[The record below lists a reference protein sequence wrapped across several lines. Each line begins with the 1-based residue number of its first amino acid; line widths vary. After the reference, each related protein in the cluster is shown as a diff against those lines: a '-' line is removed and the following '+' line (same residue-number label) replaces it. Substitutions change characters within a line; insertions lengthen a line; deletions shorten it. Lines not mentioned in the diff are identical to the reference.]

1 MIAEQDLQAAVAEGI
16 IDQAQAV
23 RIAHLARLR
32 LEATASSAPRL
43 RDSVTADD
51 RLAVD
56 PDDERF
62 RLIGGFNDVF
72 VAIGVCLL
80 AGALLGLSRVV
91 GFGDAFAG
99 VALLC
104 AWGLSEVFARRMRLA
119 LPSILLAA
127 MFCAAAALLVAQ
139 LTADRGLPS
148 ILYGGWVVAALAFS
162 GAALLHHW
170 RFRVPIDMALV
181 ASGGIG
187 VLLALISAIAPAL
200 AQDYLNLILLACGLS
215 VFTLALRLDMRDP
228 RRLTRRSDAA
238 FWLHLLSAGLI
249 VHPVFRSMVG
259 STGDFGTTKS
269 LIILCIFAVLG
280 VIALVIDRRA
290 LLVSA
295 LSYAGIAVA
304 YLISQS
310 VSTNLSLPLALLGLA
325 VLVLA
330 LSAGWRGLRRALLP
344 VLPLGRWRDRLPPI
358 DATPA

>member
-32 LEATASSAPRL
+32 IAAQGSTPPRL
-43 RDSVTADD
+43 RDSVTAED

-72 VAIGVCLL
+72 VAIGVGLL

-91 GFGDAFAG
+91 GFGDAFSG
-99 VALLC
+99 VALLA

-127 MFCAAAALLVAQ
+127 MFCSSAALLVAQ

-148 ILYGGWVVAALAFS
+148 ILYGGWVLAAAAFS

-170 RFRVPIDMALV
+170 RFRVPVDLAL
-181 ASGGIG
+181 AAAGGIG
-187 VLLALISAIAPAL
+187 VLLALISALTPAL
-200 AQDYLNLILLACGLS
+200 AQDYLNLILAVCGLS
-215 VFTLALRLDMRDP
+215 VFALALRLDMRDP

-238 FWLHLLSAGLI
+238 FWLHLLAAALI
-249 VHPVFRSMVG
+249 VHPIFRGMVSATG
-259 STGDFGTTKS
+259 SFTTTTS
-269 LIILCIFAVLG
+269 LIVLGVFAVLG

-310 VSTNLSLPLALLGLA
+310 VSGDLSLPLALLGLA
-325 VLVLA
+325 ALVLA
-330 LSAGWRGLRRALLP
+330 LSAGWRSLRRLLLP

>member
-1 MIAEQDLQAAVAEGI
+1 MIAQEDLEAAVTEGI

-32 LEATASSAPRL
+32 QEARASSAPRL
-43 RDSVTADD
+43 GESVTADD

-91 GFGDAFAG
+91 GAGDAFAG
-99 VALLC
+99 VALLA

-148 ILYGGWVVAALAFS
+148 FLYGGWVLAAVAFS

-187 VLLALISAIAPAL
+187 ILLALISAVAPAL
-200 AQDYLNLILLACGLS
+200 AQDYLNLILFGCGLS
-215 VFTLALRLDMRDP
+215 VFALALRLDMRDP
-228 RRLTRRSDAA
+228 HRLTRRSDAA

-249 VHPVFRSMVG
+249 VHPVFRGMIG
-259 STGDFGTTKS
+259 STGDFGTAKS
-269 LIILCIFAVLG
+269 LIILGIFAALG
-280 VIALVIDRRA
+280 IIALVIDRRA

-310 VSTNLSLPLALLGLA
+310 VSTDLSLPLALLGLA
-325 VLVLA
+325 ALVLA

-344 VLPLGRWRDRLPPI
+344 VLPLGRWRDRLPPVE
-358 DATPA
+358 ATPA

>member
-1 MIAEQDLQAAVAEGI
+1 MIAEEDLQAAVTEGI

-32 LEATASSAPRL
+32 LEAQASSAPRL
-43 RDSVTADD
+43 GESVTAED

-72 VAIGVCLL
+72 VAIGVGLL
-80 AGALLGLSRVV
+80 AGALLGLSRVI
-91 GFGDAFAG
+91 GFGDAFSA
-99 VALLC
+99 VALLA

-127 MFCAAAALLVAQ
+127 MFCSSAALLVAQ

-148 ILYGGWVVAALAFS
+148 FLYGGWVLAAAAFS

-170 RFRVPIDMALV
+170 RFRVPVDLALA

-187 VLLALISAIAPAL
+187 VLLALISAIAPRL
-200 AQDYLNLILLACGLS
+200 AQDHLNLILLACGLS
-215 VFTLALRLDMRDP
+215 VFALGLRLDMRDP

-249 VHPVFRSMVG
+249 VHPVFRGMVG
-259 STGDFGTTKS
+259 TTGGFGTSQS
-269 LIILCIFAVLG
+269 LIVLGLFMALG

-310 VSTNLSLPLALLGLA
+310 VSTDLSLPLALLGLA
-325 VLVLA
+325 ALVLA
-330 LSAGWRGLRRALLP
+330 LSAGWRSLRRLLMP
-344 VLPLGRWRDRLPPI
+344 ALPLGRWRDRLPPVE
-358 DATPA
+358 ARAA

>member
-1 MIAEQDLQAAVAEGI
+1 MIAEEDLQAAVAEGI

-32 LEATASSAPRL
+32 QAAQPATDPTS
-43 RDSVTADD
+43 
-51 RLAVD
+51 VD

-72 VAIGVCLL
+72 VAIGVGLL
-80 AGALLGLSRVV
+80 AGALIGLSRVV
-91 GFGDAFAG
+91 GFGDAFSA
-99 VALLC
+99 VALLA
-104 AWGLSEVFARRMRLA
+104 AWGLSEIFARRMRLA

-139 LTADRGLPS
+139 LTNDRGLPAF
-148 ILYGGWVVAALAFS
+148 LYGGWVLAAATFT

-170 RFRVPIDMALV
+170 RFRVPVDIALA

-187 VLLALISAIAPAL
+187 TLLTLISAIAPGP
-200 AQDYLNLILLACGLS
+200 AQDYLNLILSLCGLS
-215 VFTLALRLDMRDP
+215 VFALALRIDMRDP
-228 RRLTRRSDAA
+228 QRLTRRSDAA

-249 VHPVFRSMVG
+249 VHPIFRSMVSAAG
-259 STGDFGTTKS
+259 SFSTTTS
-269 LIILCIFAVLG
+269 LLVLG
-280 VIALVIDRRA
+280 LFAALGVVALVIDRRA

-310 VSTNLSLPLALLGLA
+310 VSTDLSLPLALLGLA
-325 VLVLA
+325 GLVLA
-330 LSAGWRGLRRALLP
+330 LSAGWRPLRRALLP

>member
-344 VLPLGRWRDRLPPI
+344 VLPLGRWRERLPPI

>member
-32 LEATASSAPRL
+32 RDAQGSTPPRL
-43 RDSVTADD
+43 GDSVTAEAGRAID
-51 RLAVD
+51 A
-56 PDDERF
+56 DDERF

-72 VAIGVCLL
+72 VAIGVGLL

-91 GFGDAFAG
+91 GFGDAFSG
-99 VALLC
+99 VALVA

-127 MFCAAAALLVAQ
+127 MFCASAALLVAQ
-139 LTADRGLPS
+139 LTSGRSLPAL
-148 ILYGGWVVAALAFS
+148 LYGGWVLAAAAFS

-170 RFRVPIDMALV
+170 RFHVPVDLAL
-181 ASGGIG
+181 AAGGGIG

-200 AQDYLNLILLACGLS
+200 AQDYLNLILALCGLS
-215 VFTLALRLDMRDP
+215 VFALALRLDMRDP

-238 FWLHLLSAGLI
+238 FWLHLLAAGLI
-249 VHPVFRSMVG
+249 VHPIFRGMVSAAG
-259 STGDFGTTKS
+259 SVTTTTS
-269 LIILCIFAVLG
+269 LIVLGVFVVLG

-310 VSTNLSLPLALLGLA
+310 VSGDLSLPLALLGLA
-325 VLVLA
+325 ALVLA
-330 LSAGWRGLRRALLP
+330 LSAGWRSLRRLLLP
-344 VLPLGRWRDRLPPI
+344 ALPLGRWRDRLPPI
-358 DATPA
+358 EATPA

>member
-1 MIAEQDLQAAVAEGI
+1 MIADEDLQAAVAEGI

-32 LEATASSAPRL
+32 LAAQASSPPRL
-43 RDSVTADD
+43 GDSVTAEAG
-51 RLAVD
+51 RAVD

-72 VAIGVCLL
+72 VAVGVGLL
-80 AGALLGLSRVV
+80 AGALLGLSRVI
-91 GFGDAFAG
+91 GFGDAFSAA
-99 VALLC
+99 ALLA

-139 LTADRGLPS
+139 LTADRALPS
-148 ILYGGWVVAALAFS
+148 ILYGGWVLAAAAFS

-170 RFRVPIDMALV
+170 RFRVPIDIALA

-187 VLLALISAIAPAL
+187 VLLALVSAVAPGP
-200 AQDYLNLILLACGLS
+200 AQDYLNLILLFCGLS
-215 VFTLALRLDMRDP
+215 VFALALRLDMRDP

-249 VHPVFRSMVG
+249 VHPIFRGMVSAAG
-259 STGDFGTTKS
+259 SFSTATS
-269 LIILCIFAVLG
+269 LIVLGVFAVLG
-280 VIALVIDRRA
+280 IIALVIDRRA

-310 VSTNLSLPLALLGLA
+310 VSTDLSLPLALLGLA
-325 VLVLA
+325 ALVLA
-330 LSAGWRGLRRALLP
+330 LSAGWRTLRRVLLP
-344 VLPLGRWRDRLPPI
+344 MLPLGRWRDRLPPV

>member
-32 LEATASSAPRL
+32 LDAQGSAPPRL
-43 RDSVTADD
+43 GDSVTAEAG
-51 RLAVD
+51 RAVD

-72 VAIGVCLL
+72 VAIGVGLL

-91 GFGDAFAG
+91 GFGDAFSA
-99 VALLC
+99 VALIA
-104 AWGLSEVFARRMRLA
+104 AWGLSEIFARRMRLA

-127 MFCAAAALLVAQ
+127 MFCASASLLVAQ
-139 LTADRGLPS
+139 LAADRGLPS
-148 ILYGGWVVAALAFS
+148 ILYGGWVLAALAFS

-170 RFRVPIDMALV
+170 RFRVPINMALM
-181 ASGGIG
+181 AGGAIG
-187 VLLALISAIAPAL
+187 AVLALVSALAPAL
-200 AQDYLNLILLACGLS
+200 AQDYLNPILALCGLS
-215 VFTLALRLDMRDP
+215 VFALALRLDMRDP

-238 FWLHLLSAGLI
+238 FWLHLLAAGLI
-249 VHPVFRSMVG
+249 VHPVFRGMVSAAG
-259 STGDFGTTKS
+259 SFTTGTS
-269 LIILCIFAVLG
+269 LVVLG
-280 VIALVIDRRA
+280 IFVVLGIIALVIDRRA

-310 VSTNLSLPLALLGLA
+310 VSGDLSLPLALLGLA

-330 LSAGWRGLRRALLP
+330 LSAGWRMLRRLLLP
-344 VLPLGRWRDRLPPI
+344 ALPLGRWRERLPPI

>member
-91 GFGDAFAG
+91 GFSDAFAG

-344 VLPLGRWRDRLPPI
+344 VLPLGRWRERLPPI

>member
-1 MIAEQDLQAAVAEGI
+1 MIAQEDLDAAVTQGI

-32 LEATASSAPRL
+32 IEAQASSPPRL
-43 RDSVTADD
+43 AESVTAED

-72 VAIGVCLL
+72 VAIGVGLL

-91 GFGDAFAG
+91 GFGDAFSA
-99 VALLC
+99 VALVA

-127 MFCAAAALLVAQ
+127 MFCAAAALLIAQ

-148 ILYGGWVVAALAFS
+148 ILYDGWVLAAAAFAA
-162 GAALLHHW
+162 AALLHHW
-170 RFRVPIDMALV
+170 RFRVPINLALA

-187 VLLALISAIAPAL
+187 VLLALMSAVAPAP
-200 AQDYLNLILLACGLS
+200 AQDHLNLILLLCGLL
-215 VFTLALRLDMRDP
+215 VFALALRLDMRDP

-238 FWLHLLSAGLI
+238 FWMHLLSAGLI
-249 VHPVFRSMVG
+249 VHPVFRGMVSAAG
-259 STGDFGTTKS
+259 SFTTGTS
-269 LIILCIFAVLG
+269 LVVLG
-280 VIALVIDRRA
+280 VFAALGVVALVIDRRA

-310 VSTNLSLPLALLGLA
+310 VSTDLSLPLALLGLA

-344 VLPLGRWRDRLPPI
+344 VLPLGRWRDRLPPVE
-358 DATPA
+358 PA

>member
-1 MIAEQDLQAAVAEGI
+1 MIAEEDLQAAVAEGI

-32 LEATASSAPRL
+32 LDAQASAPPRL
-43 RDSVTADD
+43 GESVTAQD
-51 RLAVD
+51 RLSVD

-72 VAIGVCLL
+72 VAIGVGLL

-99 VALLC
+99 VALLA

-127 MFCAAAALLVAQ
+127 MFCAAGALLVAQ
-139 LTADRGLPS
+139 FTADRGLPS
-148 ILYGGWVVAALAFS
+148 FLYGGWVLAAAAFS
-162 GAALLHHW
+162 LAALLHHW

-187 VLLALISAIAPAL
+187 VLLALISAVAPAL
-200 AQDYLNLILLACGLS
+200 AQDYLNLILLGCGLS
-215 VFTLALRLDMRDP
+215 VFALALRLDMRDP

-249 VHPVFRSMVG
+249 VHPVFRGMVG
-259 STGDFGTTKS
+259 TAGGFGTAQS
-269 LIILCIFAVLG
+269 LIILGLFMALG
-280 VIALVIDRRA
+280 IIALVIDRRA

-310 VSTNLSLPLALLGLA
+310 VSTDLSLPLALLGLA
-325 VLVLA
+325 ALVLA
-330 LSAGWRGLRRALLP
+330 LSAGWRSLRRALLP

>member
-1 MIAEQDLQAAVAEGI
+1 MIAQEDLEAAVTQGI

-32 LEATASSAPRL
+32 IEAQASSPPRL
-43 RDSVTADD
+43 AESVTAED

-72 VAIGVCLL
+72 VAIGVGLL

-91 GFGDAFAG
+91 GFGDAFSA
-99 VALLC
+99 VALVA

-127 MFCAAAALLVAQ
+127 MFCAAAALLIAQ

-148 ILYGGWVVAALAFS
+148 ILYDGWVLAAAAFAA
-162 GAALLHHW
+162 AALLHHW
-170 RFRVPIDMALV
+170 RFRVPINLALA

-187 VLLALISAIAPAL
+187 VLLALMSAVAPAR
-200 AQDYLNLILLACGLS
+200 AQDHLNLILLLCGLL
-215 VFTLALRLDMRDP
+215 VFALALRLDMRDP

-238 FWLHLLSAGLI
+238 FWMHLLSAGLI
-249 VHPVFRSMVG
+249 VHPIFRGMVSAAG
-259 STGDFGTTKS
+259 SFTTATS
-269 LIILCIFAVLG
+269 LVVLG
-280 VIALVIDRRA
+280 VFAALGVVALVIDRRA

-310 VSTNLSLPLALLGLA
+310 VSTDLSLPLALLGLA

-344 VLPLGRWRDRLPPI
+344 VLPLGRWRERLPPVE
-358 DATPA
+358 PA

>member
-32 LEATASSAPRL
+32 LAAQASTPPRL
-43 RDSVTADD
+43 GDSVTAEAG
-51 RLAVD
+51 RAID

-72 VAIGVCLL
+72 VAIGVGLL

-91 GFGDAFAG
+91 GFGDAFSA
-99 VALLC
+99 VALLS

-127 MFCAAAALLVAQ
+127 MFCASAALLVAQ

-148 ILYGGWVVAALAFS
+148 ILYGGWVPAAVAFS
-162 GAALLHHW
+162 AAALLHHW
-170 RFRVPIDMALV
+170 RFRVPVDMALM
-181 ASGGIG
+181 AIGGIG

-200 AQDYLNLILLACGLS
+200 AQDYLNLILLFCGLS
-215 VFTLALRLDMRDP
+215 VFALALRLDMRDP

-249 VHPVFRSMVG
+249 VHPVFRGMV
-259 STGDFGTTKS
+259 SSAGDFGTAKS
-269 LIILCIFAVLG
+269 LIILGIFAALG

-310 VSTNLSLPLALLGLA
+310 VSTTLSLPLALLGLA

-330 LSAGWRGLRRALLP
+330 LSAGWRALRRALVP

-358 DATPA
+358 EATPA

>member
-1 MIAEQDLQAAVAEGI
+1 MIAEEDLQAAVAEGI

-32 LEATASSAPRL
+32 LAARASPPRL
-43 RDSVTADD
+43 GESVLADD
-51 RLAVD
+51 RLVVD

-72 VAIGVCLL
+72 VAIGVGLL

-91 GFGDAFAG
+91 GFGDAFS
-99 VALLC
+99 VIALLA
-104 AWGLSEVFARRMRLA
+104 AWGLSEIFARRMRLA

-139 LTADRGLPS
+139 LTSDRALPAF
-148 ILYGGWVVAALAFS
+148 LYGGWVPAAIAFTV
-162 GAALLHHW
+162 AALLHHW
-170 RFRVPIDMALV
+170 RFRVPIDIAL
-181 ASGGIG
+181 AAGGGIG
-187 VLLALISAIAPAL
+187 ALLALISATAPGP
-200 AQDYLNLILLACGLS
+200 AQDYLNLILLLCGLS
-215 VFTLALRLDMRDP
+215 VFVLALRIDMRDP
-228 RRLTRRSDAA
+228 ERVTRRSDAA

-249 VHPVFRSMVG
+249 VHPIFRGMVSAAG
-259 STGDFGTTKS
+259 SFSTATS
-269 LIILCIFAVLG
+269 LIILGVFALLG
-280 VIALVIDRRA
+280 VVALVIDRRA

-310 VSTNLSLPLALLGLA
+310 VSTDLSLPLALLGLA

-330 LSAGWRGLRRALLP
+330 LSVGWRSLRRALLP
-344 VLPLGRWRDRLPPI
+344 ALPLGRWRDRLPPI

>member
-1 MIAEQDLQAAVAEGI
+1 MIIQEDLDAAVAQGI

-32 LEATASSAPRL
+32 LDAQAKAPPRL
-43 RDSVTADD
+43 GESIATDA
-51 RLAVD
+51 RLPVD

-72 VAIGVCLL
+72 VAIGVGLL

-91 GFGDAFAG
+91 GFGDAFSL

-127 MFCAAAALLVAQ
+127 MFCAASALLVAQ
-139 LTADRGLPS
+139 LTADRQLPS
-148 ILYGGWVVAALAFS
+148 FLYGGWLPAAAAFS
-162 GAALLHHW
+162 LAALLHHW
-170 RFRVPIDMALV
+170 RFRVPIDIAL
-181 ASGGIG
+181 AACGGIG
-187 VLLALISAIAPAL
+187 ALLALISAVAPAF
-200 AQDYLNLILLACGLS
+200 AQDYLNLIVLACGLG
-215 VFTLALRLDMRDP
+215 VFALALRLDMRDP

-238 FWLHLLSAGLI
+238 FWLHLLSAGMI
-249 VHPVFRSMVG
+249 VHPVFRGMVG
-259 STGDFGTTKS
+259 AEGFGTSQS
-269 LIILCIFAVLG
+269 LIILCLFAVLG
-280 VIALVIDRRA
+280 IVALAIDRRA

-310 VSTNLSLPLALLGLA
+310 VSMNLGLPLALLGLA

-330 LSAGWRGLRRALLP
+330 LSAGWRALRGALLP
-344 VLPLGRWRDRLPPI
+344 VLPLGRWRDRLPPVEVR
-358 DATPA
+358 PA

>member
-23 RIAHLARLR
+23 RIAHLARMR
-32 LEATASSAPRL
+32 LDAQGSTPPRL
-43 RDSVTADD
+43 GDSVTAEAG
-51 RLAVD
+51 RAID

-72 VAIGVCLL
+72 VAIGVGLL

-91 GFGDAFAG
+91 GFGDAFAAIAL
-99 VALLC
+99 VA

-127 MFCAAAALLVAQ
+127 MFCASAAMLVAQ

-148 ILYGGWVVAALAFS
+148 ILYGGWVLAAAAFS

-170 RFRVPIDMALV
+170 RFRVPIDMALL
-181 ASGGIG
+181 ACGGIG
-187 VLLALISAIAPAL
+187 LVLAAVSALAPAL
-200 AQDYLNLILLACGLS
+200 AQDYLNLILALCGVT
-215 VFTLALRLDMRDP
+215 VFALALRLDMRDP

-238 FWLHLLSAGLI
+238 FWLHLLAAGLI
-249 VHPVFRSMVG
+249 VHPIFRGMVSAAG
-259 STGDFGTTKS
+259 SFTTTTS
-269 LIILCIFAVLG
+269 LIVLG
-280 VIALVIDRRA
+280 VFAGLGIIALVIDRRA

-310 VSTNLSLPLALLGLA
+310 VSGDLSLPLALLGLA
-325 VLVLA
+325 ALVLA
-330 LSAGWRGLRRALLP
+330 LSAGWRSLRRVLLP
-344 VLPLGRWRDRLPPI
+344 ALPLGRWRDRLPPV

>member
-1 MIAEQDLQAAVAEGI
+1 MIDEGDLQAAVAEGI

-32 LEATASSAPRL
+32 LEAQASSPPRL
-43 RDSVTADD
+43 AESITADD

-72 VAIGVCLL
+72 VAIGVGLL
-80 AGALLGLSRVV
+80 ASALLGLSRVV

-99 VALLC
+99 VALLA

-119 LPSILLAA
+119 LPAILLAA
-127 MFCAAAALLVAQ
+127 MFCASAALLVAQ
-139 LTADRGLPS
+139 LTADRALPS
-148 ILYGGWVVAALAFS
+148 ILYGGWALA
-162 GAALLHHW
+162 AAAFAAAAWLHHW
-170 RFRVPIDMALV
+170 RFRVPVDMAL
-181 ASGGIG
+181 AAGGGVG
-187 VLLALISAIAPAL
+187 VLLALVSAIAPSL
-200 AQDYLNLILLACGLS
+200 AQDYLNPILLLCGLS
-215 VFTLALRLDMRDP
+215 VFALALRLDMRDP

-238 FWLHLLSAGLI
+238 FWLHLLAAGLI
-249 VHPVFRSMVG
+249 VHPIFRGMVG
-259 STGDFGTTKS
+259 TAGSLGTVQS
-269 LIILCIFAVLG
+269 LIILGLFTVLG

-304 YLISQS
+304 YLISQN
-310 VSTNLSLPLALLGLA
+310 VSSNLSLPLALLGLA

-330 LSAGWRGLRRALLP
+330 LSAGWRGLRRALLSA
-344 VLPLGRWRDRLPPI
+344 LPLGRWRDRLPPI

>member
-249 VHPVFRSMVG
+249 VHPVFRGMVG

-344 VLPLGRWRDRLPPI
+344 VLPLGRWRERLPPI

>member
-32 LEATASSAPRL
+32 RDAQGSTPPRL
-43 RDSVTADD
+43 GDSVTAEAGRAID
-51 RLAVD
+51 A
-56 PDDERF
+56 DDERF

-72 VAIGVCLL
+72 VAIGVGLL
-80 AGALLGLSRVV
+80 AGGLLGLSRVV
-91 GFGDAFAG
+91 GFGDAFSG
-99 VALLC
+99 VALVA

-127 MFCAAAALLVAQ
+127 MFCASAALLVAQ
-139 LTADRGLPS
+139 LTSGRSLPAL
-148 ILYGGWVVAALAFS
+148 LYGGWVLAAAAFS

-170 RFRVPIDMALV
+170 RFHVPVDLAL
-181 ASGGIG
+181 AAGGGIG

-200 AQDYLNLILLACGLS
+200 AQDYLNLILALCGLS
-215 VFTLALRLDMRDP
+215 VFALALRLDMRDP

-238 FWLHLLSAGLI
+238 FWLHLLAAGLI
-249 VHPVFRSMVG
+249 VHPIFRGMVSAAG
-259 STGDFGTTKS
+259 SVTTTTS
-269 LIILCIFAVLG
+269 LIVLGVFVVLG

-310 VSTNLSLPLALLGLA
+310 VSGDLSLPLALLGLA
-325 VLVLA
+325 ALVLA
-330 LSAGWRGLRRALLP
+330 LSAGWRSLRRLLLP
-344 VLPLGRWRDRLPPI
+344 ALPLGRWRDRLPPI
-358 DATPA
+358 EATPA

>member
-1 MIAEQDLQAAVAEGI
+1 MIIEQDLQAAVAEGI

-32 LEATASSAPRL
+32 LAAQAATPPGLGASI
-43 RDSVTADD
+43 TADAG
-51 RLAVD
+51 RAID

-72 VAIGVCLL
+72 VAIGVGLL

-91 GFGDAFAG
+91 GFGDAFAAI
-99 VALLC
+99 ALVS
-104 AWGLSEVFARRMRLA
+104 AWGLSEIFARRMRLA

-127 MFCAAAALLVAQ
+127 MFCASAALLVAQ

-148 ILYGGWVVAALAFS
+148 ILYGGWVLAAAAFS

-170 RFRVPIDMALV
+170 RFRVPVDMALV
-181 ASGGIG
+181 ACGGIG
-187 VLLALISAIAPAL
+187 LVLAGVSALAPAL
-200 AQDYLNLILLACGLS
+200 AQDYLNLILALCGLS
-215 VFTLALRLDMRDP
+215 VFALALRLDMRDP

-238 FWLHLLSAGLI
+238 FWLHLLAAGLI
-249 VHPVFRSMVG
+249 VHPIFRGMVSTAG
-259 STGDFGTTKS
+259 SFTTTTS
-269 LIILCIFAVLG
+269 LIVLGVFAVLG

-310 VSTNLSLPLALLGLA
+310 VSGDLSLPLALLGLA
-325 VLVLA
+325 ALVLA
-330 LSAGWRGLRRALLP
+330 LSAGWRSLRRLLLP
-344 VLPLGRWRDRLPPI
+344 ALPLGRWRDRLPPV

>member
-32 LEATASSAPRL
+32 LDAQGSTPPRL
-43 RDSVTADD
+43 GDSVTAEAG
-51 RLAVD
+51 RAID

-72 VAIGVCLL
+72 VAIGVGLL

-91 GFGDAFAG
+91 GFGDAFAAIAL
-99 VALLC
+99 VA

-127 MFCAAAALLVAQ
+127 MFCASAALLVAQ

-148 ILYGGWVVAALAFS
+148 ILYGGWVLAAAAFS

-181 ASGGIG
+181 ACGGIG
-187 VLLALISAIAPAL
+187 LVLAGVSALAPAL
-200 AQDYLNLILLACGLS
+200 AQDYLNLILALCGLT
-215 VFTLALRLDMRDP
+215 VFALALRLDMRDP

-238 FWLHLLSAGLI
+238 FWLHLLAAGLI
-249 VHPVFRSMVG
+249 VHPIFRGMVSAAG
-259 STGDFGTTKS
+259 SFTTTTS
-269 LIILCIFAVLG
+269 LIVLGVFAVLG
-280 VIALVIDRRA
+280 IIALVIDRRA

-310 VSTNLSLPLALLGLA
+310 VSGDLSLPLALLGLA
-325 VLVLA
+325 ALVLA
-330 LSAGWRGLRRALLP
+330 LSAGWRSLRRVLLP
-344 VLPLGRWRDRLPPI
+344 ALPLGRWRDRLPPI
-358 DATPA
+358 EATPA

>member
-1 MIAEQDLQAAVAEGI
+1 MIAEQDLQAAVAERI

-32 LEATASSAPRL
+32 LDAQGSTPPRL
-43 RDSVTADD
+43 GDSVTAEAG
-51 RLAVD
+51 RAID

-72 VAIGVCLL
+72 VAIGVGLL

-91 GFGDAFAG
+91 GFGDAFAAIAL
-99 VALLC
+99 VA

-127 MFCAAAALLVAQ
+127 MFCASAALLVAQ

-148 ILYGGWVVAALAFS
+148 ILYGGWVLAAAAFS

-181 ASGGIG
+181 ACGGIG
-187 VLLALISAIAPAL
+187 LVLAGVSALAPAL
-200 AQDYLNLILLACGLS
+200 AQDYLNLILALCGLT
-215 VFTLALRLDMRDP
+215 VFALALRLDMRDP

-238 FWLHLLSAGLI
+238 FWLHLLAAGLI
-249 VHPVFRSMVG
+249 VHPIFRGMVSAAG
-259 STGDFGTTKS
+259 SFTTTTS
-269 LIILCIFAVLG
+269 LIVLSAFAVLG
-280 VIALVIDRRA
+280 IIALVIDRRA

-310 VSTNLSLPLALLGLA
+310 VSGDLSLPLALLGLA
-325 VLVLA
+325 ALVLA
-330 LSAGWRGLRRALLP
+330 LSAGWRSLRRVLLP
-344 VLPLGRWRDRLPPI
+344 ALPLGRWRDRLPPI